1 VEEWLARMEEHIR
14 EAMKLELVSEDGS
27 AQHQEVVAT
36 SGDAARDRS
45 CEKCAEGE
53 IPEGRAGDTYR

>member
-1 VEEWLARMEEHIR
+1 MEEHIR